1 MCDSFDEGY
10 GSDGRRSPI
19 DQEKKQIQNDSQ
31 MFKEK
36 YRIDKL
42 LSNSANG
49 IIYTGVRKSDGARCV
64 AKQVPRGKIGAY
76 VEHDGRKIPLE
87 FHLHLVATA
96 NGIPGMVEAWECYE
110 RQTSWVI
117 VMEKPKH
124 STDLFEVLAE
134 MGKLQEQAASI
145 ILAQVIETSI
155 KLEEAGIFHR
165 DIKDENILLDVTTL
179 KTKLIDFG
187 CGDFHRSHQ
196 TYDKFSGTIQFAP
209 PEVHL
214 GPYKASPVTVWS
226 IGALAYTMLVGDVPY
241 ETRDEVVTG
250 QCKNHKWRDGLSVE
264 AVDFISAC
272 MRSNP
277 AQRPKLSALAGH
289 ALIEQL

>member
-19 DQEKKQIQNDSQ
+19 AQDNEKLIQNDCR
-31 MFKEK
+31 MFKER

-49 IIYTGVRKSDGARCV
+49 IIYTGARKSDGARCV

-76 VEHDGRKIPLE
+76 VEHDGRRIPLE
-87 FHLHLVATA
+87 FHLHLIATA
-96 NGIPGMVEAWECYE
+96 NGIPGMVEAWECFE
-110 RQTSWVI
+110 RHTSWVL

-134 MGKLQEQAASI
+134 LGTLQEQAASI
-145 ILAQVIETSI
+145 ILAQIIDTSV
-155 KLEEAGIFHR
+155 KLEHAGIFHR
-165 DIKDENILLDVTTL
+165 DLKDENILLDVTTL

-187 CGDFHRSHQ
+187 CGDFHTTQ

-214 GPYKASPVTVWS
+214 GPYKASPVTVYS

-241 ETRDEVVTG
+241 DTRDDVVSG
-250 QCKNHKWRDGLSVE
+250 RRKKVNWREGLSVE
-264 AVDFISAC
+264 AVDFITAC
-272 MRSNP
+272 MRANP
-277 AQRPKLSALAGH
+277 AQRPKLNELMGH
-289 ALIEQL
+289 ALVQQL